1 MQGSVQG
8 RPAGRAAVMRALI
21 EAAVELFSS
30 RSYGEVGVRELA
42 SKAGV
47 NPALVH
53 LYFESKEDVLREASM
68 ACFGRLEERMRFL
81 RASSAS
87 PSALASACVEQG
99 RYLRVLLTALCAP
112 LRRPLPFDGETVL
125 DLLAMAAD
133 GTRASASGDARDVL
147 RGIAAAGIGFLMLE
161 RAAPG
166 SGNGGEAAGGR
177 IFEETYPRLIEAA
190 LAGLGAARSG
200 FTALSPSP
208 G

>member
-1 MQGSVQG
+1 MQGSVQA
-8 RPAGRAAVMRALI
+8 RHAGRAAVMRALI

-125 DLLAMAAD
+125 DLLAMAAG

-147 RGIAAAGIGFLMLE
+147 RGIAAAGIGFLMRE

-166 SGNGGEAAGGR
+166 GGNGGEAAGGR